1 MAGCFTSRRVAKGP
15 ATAARCSRY
24 SAILLFCYSTGQR
37 YLFRQPRRCTAS
49 AVAWCAYHATSTHA
63 QHTPQHTHK
72 TRVQGPAT
80 AGAALATLWRAL
92 GVLALRWMSVRF
104 SVSFPSP
111 VQGAWCEAKGSC
123 TGCCCPFTEFAL
135 RCARPPRR
143 QTGFRYRS
151 CRACVTVVRARQ

>member
-1 MAGCFTSRRVAKGP
+1 MLWPGASRRGEWRR
-15 ATAARCSRY
+15 ARQRQLAVLAILQFCY
-24 SAILLFCYSTGQR
+24 SAILLFCYSAI
-37 YLFRQPRRCTAS
+37 PPAS
-49 AVAWCAYHATSTHA
+49 GTFSASLAAVPPALWHGAHTVRHRHTRNTH
-63 QHTPQHTHK
+63 HNTHTHK

-123 TGCCCPFTEFAL
+123 TGCCCPFTESAL

-143 QTGFRYRS
+143 QTGFRYR
-151 CRACVTVVRARQ
+151 